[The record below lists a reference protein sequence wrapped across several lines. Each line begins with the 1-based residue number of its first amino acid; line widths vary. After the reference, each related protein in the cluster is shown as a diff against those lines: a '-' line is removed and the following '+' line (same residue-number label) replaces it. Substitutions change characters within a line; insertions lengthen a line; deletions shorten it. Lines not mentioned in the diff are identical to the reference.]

1 VRLSEKIKSIE
12 RKNRIP
18 PSINVGFKLQYVRG
32 IPSCPAKRGH
42 MKLIPRELRVYET
55 PSGKAPFDDWLD
67 GLRDTKG
74 QSRIQV
80 RLDRLEQGN
89 LGDCKPVGEGVL
101 ELRINYGPG
110 YRVYIAED
118 GPVVVLLLI
127 GGDKG
132 TQTKDIK
139 TAKSYWKNYRKG
151 A

>member
-1 VRLSEKIKSIE
+1 
-12 RKNRIP
+12 
-18 PSINVGFKLQYVRG
+18 
-32 IPSCPAKRGH
+32 
-42 MKLIPRELRVYET
+42 M
-55 PSGKAPFDDWLD
+55 
-67 GLRDTKG
+67 
-74 QSRIQV
+74 
-80 RLDRLEQGN
+80 
-89 LGDCKPVGEGVL
+89 GDCKPVGEGVL

-110 YRVYIAED
+110 YRVYVAED

>member
-1 VRLSEKIKSIE
+1 
-12 RKNRIP
+12 
-18 PSINVGFKLQYVRG
+18 
-32 IPSCPAKRGH
+32 
-42 MKLIPRELRVYET
+42 MKVIPRELRVYET

-67 GLRDTKG
+67 GLRDAKG
-74 QSRIQV
+74 QSQIQL

-101 ELRINYGPG
+101 ELRIDYGPG
-110 YRVYIAED
+110 YRVYVAED

>member
-1 VRLSEKIKSIE
+1 
-12 RKNRIP
+12 
-18 PSINVGFKLQYVRG
+18 
-32 IPSCPAKRGH
+32 
-42 MKLIPRELRVYET
+42 MKVIPRELRVYET

-67 GLRDTKG
+67 GLRDAKG
-74 QSRIQV
+74 QSQIQL

-110 YRVYIAED
+110 YRVYVAED
-118 GPVVVLLLI
+118 WPVVVLLLI